1 MTQNEIYTYDP
12 DYYEPIDLCAC
23 YEPIFAPPED
33 FMEAYEKSMPWKYE
47 PTLENTSHY
56 VTEPDG
62 TKYFYCGN
70 TRIKITEHFSDNGK
84 SMETLV
90 EDVIQFA
97 GTQNSGPEKAA
108 G

>member
-1 MTQNEIYTYDP
+1 MTENKTNT
-12 DYYEPIDLCAC
+12 YEPIDLCAC
-23 YEPIFAPPED
+23 YEPTFLPPAD
-33 FMEAYEKSMPWKYE
+33 FMEGYDESMAWKYE

-97 GTQNSGPEKAA
+97 GNQNPSPKKAA

>member
-1 MTQNEIYTYDP
+1 MTQNESYTYEP
-12 DYYEPIDLCAC
+12 DFYEPIDLCAC
-23 YEPIFAPPED
+23 YEPTFLPPVD
-33 FMEAYEKSMPWKYE
+33 FMEEYEKSMPWKYE
-47 PTLENTSHY
+47 PTLENTSYY

-97 GTQNSGPEKAA
+97 GTQNRSPEKDA